1 MKTLMKHSPWL
12 LLALATTGLAEPAT
26 VPTGLEFDRYVAPSV
41 PPAVSQAID
50 DGYAVIAFTADS
62 SGEVLDAVAL
72 MASDRRFAEA
82 LVHTVQKWRLKPTTV
97 DHSPRREL
105 VEFTFKRDG
114 TVRTLTHADGA
125 RAAFPSPTAS
135 RILTVRRDQLAHSP
149 QRVQTSQDTEH
160 DILRGVS
167 GHGSVTISY
176 VIDEQGRVRIPVV
189 VAADAPAL
197 ADPAITV
204 ARSWRYVPVTY
215 HGRPVLVE
223 DRRTLRFR
231 SRSQ

>member
-1 MKTLMKHSPWL
+1 MYK
-12 LLALATTGLAEPAT
+12 G
-26 VPTGLEFDRYVAPSV
+26 VPL
-41 PPAVSQAID
+41 VSTSD
-50 DGYAVIAFTADS
+50 HKPVIADVRIKVSTPPP
-62 SGEVLDAVAL
+62 EVYS
-72 MASDRRFAEA
+72 MRN
-82 LVHTVQKWRLKPTTV
+82 HGKM
-97 DHSPRREL
+97 
-105 VEFTFKRDG
+105 
-114 TVRTLTHADGA
+114 VRSRSA
-125 RAAFPSPTAS
+125 RAASASGDGNGDGDADGDGSGSAFLTQNEFGNTDVDDGAVRLNSP
-135 RILTVRRDQLAHSP
+135 IIDM
-149 QRVQTSQDTEH
+149 
-160 DILRGVS
+160 S
-167 GHGSVTISY
+167 GGSVTISY